1 MPTESLNTN
10 SNQASGFIDPSSK
23 PLKETLPKDLLSGVV
38 VALVALP
45 LCLGIASASGA
56 PLISGL
62 IAGIV
67 GGLVVS
73 WVSGS
78 HTSVSGPAAALIA
91 VVYAQITDLGFEAFL
106 PAVILAGVFQIVL
119 GAVRAGDLA
128 RYFPNS
134 VIKGLL
140 AAIGLIIIIKQVPVL
155 FGLTPDN
162 FLSSF
167 GELHQGATFIGVV
180 SLAALWGWGFTP
192 LKKIPLPPALF
203 VAIATVGLSYVLASM
218 GDAWI
223 LQQSHLVDIPMADSF
238 SGLVAKL
245 PSPDYSS
252 FSNVNIWMAAVTIC
266 IVASISTL
274 LNLEATD
281 DLDPKNRKSPAN
293 RELVAQ
299 GVGNMVSGFIGGLP
313 LTSVIIRSSVN
324 ISSGCETRNS
334 SVIHGVFLVMAV
346 VLFPM
351 AINKIPLACLAGIL
365 TVTGFKLASPKL
377 FVTMWRGGMV
387 RFVPFVATVSA
398 IVLTDLLK
406 GIIVGLVVAY
416 SMMKLMGEPEDAGGD
431 ATDGASVI
439 DGAEA

>member
-1 MPTESLNTN
+1 MTN
-10 SNQASGFIDPSSK
+10 QSAEQNVNHDISETVDPSSK
-23 PLKETLPKDLLSGVV
+23 PLKETLPKDLLAGVV

-67 GGLVVS
+67 GGLVIS

-91 VVYAQITDLGFEAFL
+91 VVYAQITQLGFEAFL
-106 PAVILAGVFQIVL
+106 PAVILAGGFQILL
-119 GAVRAGDLA
+119 GLVRAGDLA

-155 FGLTPDN
+155 FGLKPEN
-162 FLSSF
+162 FLESLSQM
-167 GELHQGATFIGVV
+167 HSGATLIGLI
-180 SLAALWGWGFTP
+180 SLALLWGWGFTP
-192 LKKIPLPPALF
+192 LKKISLPPALF
-203 VAIATVGLSYVLASM
+203 VALGSVAISYQMS

-223 LQQSHLVDIPMADSF
+223 LQKNHLVDIPVADSF
-238 SGLVAKL
+238 TGLINKL
-245 PSPDYSS
+245 PSPD
-252 FSNVNIWMAAVTIC
+252 FSGLASLNIWLAAITIC

-281 DLDPKNRKSPAN
+281 DLDHKNRKSPPN
-293 RELVAQ
+293 RELMAQ
-299 GVGNMVSGFIGGLP
+299 GVGNMVSGFCGGLP

-334 SVIHGVFLVMAV
+334 SVIHGVFLLLSV

-351 AINKIPLACLAGIL
+351 AINQIPLACLAAIL

-377 FVTMWRGGMV
+377 FLTMWRNGMNT
-387 RFVPFVATVSA
+387 FVPFLVTVST

-406 GIIVGLVVAY
+406 GIIVGLIVAY
-416 SMMKLMGEPEDAGGD
+416 VMYKRSGGD
-431 ATDGASVI
+431 T
-439 DGAEA
+439 EAQSTEA

>member
-1 MPTESLNTN
+1 MTTESVEQGTHDVLGTT
-10 SNQASGFIDPSSK
+10 DPSSK
-23 PLKETLPKDLLSGVV
+23 LIKETLPKDLLSGVV

-91 VVYAQITDLGFEAFL
+91 VVYAQITKLGFEAFL
-106 PAVILAGVFQIVL
+106 PAVILAGVFQLAL

-128 RYFPNS
+128 RYFPPS

-155 FGLTPDN
+155 FGLKPEG
-162 FLSSF
+162 FLSSLS
-167 GELHQGATFIGVV
+167 ELHHGASLIGLV
-180 SLAALWGWGFTP
+180 SLALLWGWGFTP
-192 LKKIPLPPALF
+192 LKRIPLPPALF
-203 VAIATVGLSYVLASM
+203 VAIGAVALSYQISTF
-218 GDAWI
+218 GGAWT
-223 LQQSHLVDIPMADSF
+223 LQSNHLVNIPMADSF
-238 SGLVAKL
+238 SGLLDKL
-245 PSPDYSS
+245 PTPD
-252 FSNVNIWMAAVTIC
+252 FSGLASLNIWLAALTIC

-281 DLDPKNRKSPAN
+281 ELDHKNRKSPPN
-293 RELVAQ
+293 RELIAQ
-299 GVGNMVSGFIGGLP
+299 GVGNIASGFFGGLP

-334 SVIHGVFLVMAV
+334 SVIHGVFLLMAV
-346 VLFPM
+346 VLFPL
-351 AINKIPLACLAGIL
+351 AINQIPLACLAAMWA
-365 TVTGFKLASPKL
+365 ASPCCGRL
-377 FVTMWRGGMV
+377 HLHLDQRHSPG
-387 RFVPFVATVSA
+387 RPPRLA
-398 IVLTDLLK
+398 
-406 GIIVGLVVAY
+406 
-416 SMMKLMGEPEDAGGD
+416 
-431 ATDGASVI
+431 
-439 DGAEA
+439 

>member
-1 MPTESLNTN
+1 MTTESVDQNIN
-10 SNQASGFIDPSSK
+10 YDASGTVDPSSK

-45 LCLGIASASGA
+45 LCLGIAQASGA

-67 GGLVVS
+67 GGLVIS

-91 VVYAQITDLGFEAFL
+91 VVYAQITQLGFEAFL
-106 PAVILAGVFQIVL
+106 PAVILAGVFQIIL
-119 GAVRAGDLA
+119 GTLKAGDLV

-155 FGLTPDN
+155 FGLKPDGFFDN
-162 FLSSF
+162 LSQMHS
-167 GELHQGATFIGVV
+167 GASLIGLI
-180 SLAALWGWGFTP
+180 SLAVLWGWGFTP
-192 LKKIPLPPALF
+192 LKRIPLPPALF
-203 VAIATVGLSYVLASM
+203 VAIGTVGISSLMS

-223 LQQSHLVDIPMADSF
+223 LQKNHLVNIPMAETF

-245 PSPDYSS
+245 PSPDYSG
-252 FSNVNIWMAAVTIC
+252 FSNINIWLAALTIC

-281 DLDPKNRKSPAN
+281 DLDHKNRKSPPN
-293 RELVAQ
+293 RELMAQ
-299 GVGNMVSGFIGGLP
+299 GVGNMVSGFCGGLP

-334 SVIHGVFLVMAV
+334 SVIHGIFLLMAV
-346 VLFPM
+346 VIFPM
-351 AINKIPLACLAGIL
+351 AINQIPLACLAAIL

-377 FVTMWRGGMV
+377 FLTMWRNGMV
-387 RFVPFVATVSA
+387 SFVPFVVTVSA
-398 IVLTDLLK
+398 IVATDLLK
-406 GIIVGLVVAY
+406 GIIVGLIVAY
-416 SMMKLMGEPEDAGGD
+416 VMIKQAAKTEQ
-431 ATDGASVI
+431 T
-439 DGAEA
+439 EA

>member
-1 MPTESLNTN
+1 MTTQSVEQSDHATK
-10 SNQASGFIDPSSK
+10 AIDPSSK
-23 PLKETLPKDLLSGVV
+23 PIKETLPKDLLSGVV

-56 PLISGL
+56 PLVSGL

-91 VVYAQITDLGFEAFL
+91 VVLAQITEFGFETFL
-106 PAVILAGVFQIVL
+106 PAVILAGVFQMLL

-128 RYFPNS
+128 QYFPTS

-155 FGLTPDN
+155 FGLTPKD
-162 FLSSF
+162 FFSSLPQSHF
-167 GELHQGATFIGVV
+167 GASTIGLV
-180 SLAALWGWGFTP
+180 SLALLWGWGFTP
-192 LKKIPLPPALF
+192 LKRIPLPPALF
-203 VAIATVGLSYVLASM
+203 VALGAVGLSSLIASL
-218 GDAWI
+218 GEAWT
-223 LQQSHLVDIPMADSF
+223 LQKDHLVSIPVSDSLT
-238 SGLVAKL
+238 GLFNKL
-245 PSPDYSS
+245 PSPNFAG
-252 FSNVNIWMAAVTIC
+252 FSNVNIWLAAITIC

-281 DLDPKNRKSPAN
+281 DLDHKNRKSPPN

-299 GVGNMVSGFIGGLP
+299 GVGNMVSGLCGGLP
-313 LTSVIIRSSVN
+313 ITSVIIRSSVN

-334 SVIHGVFLVMAV
+334 SVIHRVFLVMAV
-346 VLFPM
+346 VLFPI
-351 AINKIPLACLAGIL
+351 AINHIPLACLAAIL

-377 FVTMWRGGMV
+377 FLTMWRNGMAH
-387 RFVPFVATVSA
+387 FVPFVATVSI
-398 IVLTDLLK
+398 IVATDLLK
-406 GIIVGLVVAY
+406 GIVAGLIVAFVMHKMSGQ
-416 SMMKLMGEPEDAGGD
+416 PE
-431 ATDGASVI
+431 ASRESSTES
-439 DGAEA
+439 AEA

>member
-1 MPTESLNTN
+1 MTTESMEQNVKFD
-10 SNQASGFIDPSSK
+10 ASETVDPSSK

-91 VVYAQITDLGFEAFL
+91 VVYAQITQLGFEAFL
-106 PAVILAGVFQIVL
+106 PAVILAGVFQIIL
-119 GAVRAGDLA
+119 GTVRAGDLV

-155 FGLTPDN
+155 FGLKPEGFLDN
-162 FLSSF
+162 LSN
-167 GELHQGATFIGVV
+167 LHSGASLIGLI
-180 SLAALWGWGFTP
+180 SLALLWGWRFTP
-192 LKKIPLPPALF
+192 LKAIPLPPALF
-203 VAIATVGLSYVLASM
+203 VAIGAVGISYQLS
-218 GDAWI
+218 GEAWI
-223 LQQSHLVDIPMADSF
+223 LKNNHLVNIPVADSL
-238 SGLVAKL
+238 SGLMDKL
-245 PSPDYSS
+245 PSPN
-252 FSNVNIWMAAVTIC
+252 FSGLSNINIWLAGITIC

-281 DLDPKNRKSPAN
+281 DLDHKNRKSPPN
-293 RELVAQ
+293 RELMAQ
-299 GVGNMVSGFIGGLP
+299 GVGNMVSGLFGGLP
-313 LTSVIIRSSVN
+313 ITSVIIRSSVN

-334 SVIHGVFLVMAV
+334 SFIHGIFLVMAV
-346 VLFPM
+346 VVFPM
-351 AINKIPLACLAGIL
+351 AINQIPLACLAAIL

-377 FVTMWRGGMV
+377 FLTMWRNGMAS
-387 RFVPFVATVSA
+387 FVPFVVTVGA
-398 IVLTDLLK
+398 IVATDLLK
-406 GIIVGLVVAY
+406 GIKVGVIV
-416 SMMKLMGEPEDAGGD
+416 P
-431 ATDGASVI
+431 
-439 DGAEA
+439 

>member
-1 MPTESLNTN
+1 MSTDSVEQTA
-10 SNQASGFIDPSSK
+10 NQEAGFIDPLSK
-23 PLKETLPKDLLSGVV
+23 PLKETLPKDLLAGVV

-67 GGLVVS
+67 GGLVIS
-73 WVSGS
+73 FVSGS

-91 VVYAQITDLGFEAFL
+91 VVYAQITELGFEAFL

-167 GELHQGATFIGVV
+167 NELHQGATFIGVV

-203 VAIATVGLSYVLASM
+203 VAIATVALSYALASM
-218 GDAWI
+218 GDAWV

-238 SGLVAKL
+238 SGLMKKL
-245 PSPDYSS
+245 PSPDYNG
-252 FSNVNIWMAAVTIC
+252 FSNVNIWLAAITIC

-334 SVIHGVFLVMAV
+334 SVIHGVFLLMAV

-351 AINKIPLACLAGIL
+351 AINKIPLACLAAIL

-377 FVTMWRGGMV
+377 FLTMWRGGMV
-387 RFVPFVATVSA
+387 RFLPFLVTVSA

-406 GIIVGLVVAY
+406 GIIIGLVVAY
-416 SMMKLMGEPEDAGGD
+416 SMMKFMGDPE
-431 ATDGASVI
+431 ATEG
-439 DGAEA
+439 